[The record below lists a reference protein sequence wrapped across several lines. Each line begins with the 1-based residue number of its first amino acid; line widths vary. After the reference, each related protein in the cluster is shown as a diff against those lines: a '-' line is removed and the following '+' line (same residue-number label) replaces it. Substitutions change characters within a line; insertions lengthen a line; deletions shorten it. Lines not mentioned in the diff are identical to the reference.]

1 MSEPTT
7 LLDEFAASGDAALQ
21 PTRRVKI
28 ICLNGRTEL
37 NGLEAHILPGIKRG
51 SQPEDHRVPVQMT
64 LTSVGV
70 LVRLRNLTASVG
82 LGHLGRDGLY
92 ACFMRL
98 DPAAALKA
106 KQVCRTWHSQL
117 LLLIGNPDWQAAK
130 LPLAALCRASAW
142 AAAALRLD
150 RHPQELHLTCADWIE
165 AAEAEA
171 RTGVPASGLRL
182 YPKSVEDAAD
192 AGDTT
197 AVLKWLDKGGGHVDA
212 RGQSHGLTLL
222 MVAAEMNHLPLMD
235 LLLQRRA
242 FVDLRSSSQ
251 NRLTPLMIAAQG
263 THVLI
268 VRRLLEAG
276 ADTTMKT
283 LDYDQRDVLEFAEN
297 VNYEDTD
304 EEAKEAIVQMLRAHK
319 QRKAASASGAGTTKK
334 VFTPFGLL
342 DYADGEDLALRYA
355 LRHGAPPTLVRTMV
369 QQTMTEAAALTDGEE
384 ASPPEA
390 TLPISFAVCHGAS
403 AEVLS
408 ILCTAD
414 KLAISSTDT
423 KG

>member
-1 MSEPTT
+1 MSGPT

-21 PTRRVKI
+21 PTRRVMI
-28 ICLNGRTEL
+28 IALNGRAEL

-51 SQPEDHRVPVQMT
+51 CQPEDHRVPVRTT

-70 LVRLRNLTASVG
+70 LVRLQNLTASVG
-82 LGHLGRDGLY
+82 LSHLGRDGLY

-106 KQVCRTWHSQL
+106 KQVCRTWRSQL

-142 AAAALRLD
+142 TAAALRLD

-192 AGDTT
+192 DGDTT

-242 FVDLRSSSQ
+242 CVDLRSRIQQ
-251 NRLTPLMIAAQG
+251 NRLTALMIAAQN

-297 VNYEDTD
+297 VNFEDTD

-319 QRKAASASGAGTTKK
+319 QRRAASASGAGTTKK

-369 QQTMTEAAALTDGEE
+369 QQTMTGAAALAAEEE

-408 ILCTAD
+408 ILCAAD
-414 KLAISSTDT
+414 KPAISSTDN
-423 KG
+423 K